1 MVFNSLNEY
10 KIYNNTNYEIK
21 DEIKSMKKILKHALK
36 SEKIKN
42 ASFNVILIDDK
53 EITKI
58 NKMYRKKNK
67 PTDVI
72 SFALEDNKESI
83 SAYNKRILGDIYI
96 SVETAKKQAKEYNHS
111 LKRELCFL
119 SVHGLLH
126 LLGYDHIEEKDEK
139 IMFKKQELILDGQRL
154 WNVKKSQ
161 KKFQKIYK
169 IIRICKRRSK
179 IRILSWTKHNSNANT
194 RNSSNHSRTNL

>member
-21 DEIKSMKKILKHALK
+21 DEIKSMKKILKRALK

-58 NKMYRKKNK
+58 NKMYRKKDK

-72 SFALEDNKESI
+72 SFALEDNKKSI

-139 IMFKKQELILDGQRL
+139 IMFKKQELIL
-154 WNVKKSQ
+154 
-161 KKFQKIYK
+161 
-169 IIRICKRRSK
+169 
-179 IRILSWTKHNSNANT
+179 
-194 RNSSNHSRTNL
+194 